1 MSEPLNAAFFTLK
14 HRDRAVLLPATV
26 ALIAIL
32 AAFVGLFFLLNWGFF
47 SQISGLIA
55 SGDGPQTDQQTGQLV
70 AGMFGLMGLSV
81 LFMFPIYLAFAAY
94 EAACLRWMI
103 RGEAP
108 GLFGLTLDH
117 DTWRVY
123 GVYWCWFLGY
133 MVIGTIVSMLAIP
146 FTMMSMGNIMT
157 DPTPD
162 PYEMMRWQFS
172 VQLPIM
178 IAQYVPMIFLGV
190 RFGPAAATSVA
201 RQRFSFFE
209 AWTVTR
215 GRFWPL
221 LGAFALLWLIFGV
234 IYLITNGAGFAF
246 VMGDVFRAV
255 FADWPNVDQERGEEM
270 LRRIFNTQT
279 IAIMVGLYLLNG
291 VVGLGYALMSYG
303 VNARA
308 AMVAL
313 EEGKIEVGSPT
324 A

>member
-26 ALIAIL
+26 VLIAIL
-32 AAFVGLFFLLNWGFF
+32 AAFVSLFFLLNWGFF
-47 SQISGLIA
+47 SQISGLIV

-234 IYLITNGAGFAF
+234 IYLVTNGAGFAF

-255 FADWPNVDQERGEEM
+255 FADWPNVDQERGEEV

-308 AMVAL
+308 SMVAL
-313 EEGKIEVGSPT
+313 EEGKIEAAPP